1 MKDESEN
8 KEAKI
13 KNEGNNVQND
23 KDLSFTEKQ
32 EVKVETEQKEEFF
45 DTNKDYT
52 SLNANDKLAYKD
64 ALKEEF
70 MAFVT
75 EQASKTKYGERIFN
89 FENQPKPESFNGI
102 QQLFDQADKDNEEK
116 VKILYNNTNV

>member
-1 MKDESEN
+1 MIDEKTQEQQEE
-8 KEAKI
+8 KTT
-13 KNEGNNVQND
+13 

-32 EVKVETEQKEEFF
+32 EVKVEEEQKEELF
-45 DTNKDYT
+45 DTNKDYST
-52 SLNANDKLAYKD
+52 LNANDKVAYKD